1 MGYLGAKNGSGV
13 YQAIIGLM
21 PPHDTYIEP
30 FAGSGAILAR
40 KAPAARS
47 IVLDKDPVVVA
58 ALRGWANAAEIH
70 EADAIDFL
78 RRLKVAELGRVLV
91 YADPPYLHA
100 TRTSSKRYR
109 CEMSDQD
116 HEDLGEVLHGLAAQ
130 GCAVIL
136 SGYPSALYGRLF
148 AGWDSREFQ
157 AMTRGGVRTE
167 KVWFNFEP
175 AAAHW
180 STYAGRNFTDRQRIK
195 RKAARWAAKFEAL
208 PPAERQAVMA
218 ALLETGT
225 SQPELTMADSGL
237 DAPIYGRR
245 RRPR

>member
-1 MGYLGAKNGSGV
+1 MGYLGAKSGSGI

-30 FAGSGAILAR
+30 FAGSGVILAR

-47 IVLDKDPVVVA
+47 IILDKDPAAVA
-58 ALRGWANAAEIH
+58 ALRAWVSAAEVH
-70 EADAIDFL
+70 EADALDFL
-78 RRLKVAELGRVLV
+78 PRLKVHELGRVLI

-109 CEMSDQD
+109 CELTNQD
-116 HEDLGEVLHGLAAQ
+116 HQALAGVLHDLAAQ
-130 GCAVIL
+130 GCAIIL
-136 SGYPSALYGRLF
+136 SGYPSPLYDQLF

-175 AAAHW
+175 GAAHW

-195 RKAARWAAKFEAL
+195 RKAARWGAKFAAL

-218 ALLETGT
+218 ALMEVGST
-225 SQPELTMADSGL
+225 SQPEPTMAESALAVPVYD
-237 DAPIYGRR
+237 R
-245 RRPR
+245 RRP

>member
-1 MGYLGAKNGSGV
+1 MGYLGAKSGSGI

-30 FAGSGAILAR
+30 FAGSGVILAR

-47 IVLDKDPVVVA
+47 IILDKDPA
-58 ALRGWANAAEIH
+58 AIEALRRWAGPAEVH
-70 EADAIDFL
+70 EADAIDYL
-78 RRLKVAELGRVLV
+78 PRLKIGELGRVLV

-109 CEMSDQD
+109 CELTDQD
-116 HEDLGEVLHGLAAQ
+116 HQALAGVLHDLAAQ
-130 GCAVIL
+130 GCAIIL
-136 SGYPSALYGRLF
+136 SGYPSPLYDQLF

-175 AAAHW
+175 GAAHW

-195 RKAARWAAKFEAL
+195 RKAARWAAKFDAL

-218 ALLETGT
+218 ALMEVGSTPQ
-225 SQPELTMADSGL
+225 S
-237 DAPIYGRR
+237 
-245 RRPR
+245 